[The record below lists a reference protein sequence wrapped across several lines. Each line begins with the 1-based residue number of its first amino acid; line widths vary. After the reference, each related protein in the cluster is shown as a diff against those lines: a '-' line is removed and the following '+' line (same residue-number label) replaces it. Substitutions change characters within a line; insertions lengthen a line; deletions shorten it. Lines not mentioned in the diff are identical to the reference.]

1 MKKKKFKQLDE
12 KKILSRLSNGD
23 MGQILGGKSID
34 ENELS
39 PALITVSQGADA
51 VKVHAVPLAK
61 LKAKGV
67 RFQEP

>member
-1 MKKKKFKQLDE
+1 MKKKKFKQFDE

-39 PALITVSQGADA
+39 PALDNCIAGCGCGQSACGTTCQA
-51 VKVHAVPLAK
+51 
-61 LKAKGV
+61 
-67 RFQEP
+67 